1 MRRYYNFQR
10 KNNVILTKSHMKKY
24 ISFLPFVFVIVSS
37 VFLPQIKVEINI
49 KPQSQS
55 IVKAEKTEN
64 SVREKAHCVVFYN
77 SSISKITDNINS
89 YYDRG
94 YRLKNLSAAFTNTG
108 VGDRM
113 MYYAPVCKE

>member
-1 MRRYYNFQR
+1 MLI
-10 KNNVILTKSHMKKY
+10 KLHMKKY
-24 ISFLPFVFVIVSS
+24 ISFLPFVFAIVFVVIVSS
-37 VFLPQIKVEINI
+37 VFLPQIKVEITI
-49 KPQSQS
+49 QPQSQS

-64 SVREKAHCVVFYN
+64 SVKEKAHCVVFHN
-77 SSISKITDNINS
+77 SSTSKITDNINS

>member
-1 MRRYYNFQR
+1 MLI
-10 KNNVILTKSHMKKY
+10 KLHMKKY
-24 ISFLPFVFVIVSS
+24 ISFLPFVFAIVFVVIVSS
-37 VFLPQIKVEINI
+37 VFLPQIKVEITVQ
-49 KPQSQS
+49 PQSHS

-64 SVREKAHCVVFYN
+64 SVKEKAHCVVFHN